1 MACETVDLNGFCSM
15 KRHTLRRGRRIAFVA
30 ALTLCLTPALWNVV
44 ATQWRLWRTMPP
56 GEFYLVD
63 GREMYIYCVG
73 SGTPT
78 LVIESGLSSDSLGWY
93 GVQRDLGR
101 TTRVCAYDRSGLGLS
116 EPRPGPRNAEAIGQ
130 QLHALLTLAGVQQPL
145 VLVGWSAGG
154 LYAREFLRQFPEEV
168 VALVLIESSTPRQ
181 LERMP
186 GYREDYEAE
195 KRLRPAESRWERL
208 RVWTGWERLMGRC
221 SNGPSKELLTLPGE
235 ELARLV
241 SLYVAKTCRP
251 AYVGGELGELMA
263 FESTAAQAGRLTSIG
278 DRPLLVVTMDTASP
292 QRRQTAKEI
301 VETDVWSQE
310 QESLKSLSQASW
322 LVVAVAP
329 AMRCITI
336 GPTCC

>member
-1 MACETVDLNGFCSM
+1 M
-15 KRHTLRRGRRIAFVA
+15 VA
-30 ALTLCLTPALWNVV
+30 
-44 ATQWRLWRTMPP
+44 
-56 GEFYLVD
+56 D
-63 GREMYIYCVG
+63 IYCVG

-78 LVIESGLSSDSLGWY
+78 LVIESGLSVTRW
-93 GVQRDLGR
+93 GVARQRDLGGPH
-101 TTRVCAYDRSGLGLS
+101 VCARRPLWLGLS
-116 EPRPGPRNAEAIGQ
+116 EPRTGPRDAETIGQ
-130 QLHALLTLAGVQQPL
+130 QLHALLTLAGVQQPI

-168 VALVLIESSTPRQ
+168 VGLVLIDSSTPRQ

-195 KRLRPAESRWERL
+195 KRLRPAEIHWERL
-208 RVWTGWERLMGRC
+208 RVWTGWEVVMGRW
-221 SNGPSKELLTLPGE
+221 NTGPDKELLTQPGE

-292 QRRQTAKEI
+292 ERRRT
-301 VETDVWSQE
+301 VG
-310 QESLKSLSQASW
+310 
-322 LVVAVAP
+322 AP
-329 AMRCITI
+329 LRK
-336 GPTCC
+336 